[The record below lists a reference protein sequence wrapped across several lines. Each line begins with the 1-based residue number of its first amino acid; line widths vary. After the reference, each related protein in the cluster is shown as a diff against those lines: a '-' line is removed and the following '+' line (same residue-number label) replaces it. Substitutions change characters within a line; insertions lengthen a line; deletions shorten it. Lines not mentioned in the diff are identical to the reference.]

1 MTTGTNTRSLIIA
14 ALHLLRAA
22 DEMLKIIDTETAAG
36 RGHEETAQTV
46 AEAMTGL
53 NFACDCVAD
62 LIEPNLTIKSKGE
75 PSK

>member
-1 MTTGTNTRSLIIA
+1 MTNDRNTRSLIIT

-22 DEMLKIIDTETAAG
+22 DEMLAIINSETAAG
-36 RGHEETAQTV
+36 HGQEETAQTV

-62 LIEPNLTIKSKGE
+62 LIEQNLTIKPKGGLSK
-75 PSK
+75 